1 HRTSGRGDGHR
12 DPVARG
18 QDDHPHVPLR
28 PGLALVRAR
37 LYPRGMSPVEIQVQ
51 PTPNINALKFVL
63 DRRLTEGKSQTFRSA
78 DEAASAPLARALLGI
93 PGVIQVFF
101 LNDFI
106 TVTRKPESPWE
117 KIADQVEA
125 TIRGHFGA

>member
-1 HRTSGRGDGHR
+1 
-12 DPVARG
+12 
-18 QDDHPHVPLR
+18 
-28 PGLALVRAR
+28 
-37 LYPRGMSPVEIQVQ
+37 
-51 PTPNINALKFVL
+51 
-63 DRRLTEGKSQTFRSA
+63 
-78 DEAASAPLARALLGI
+78 
-93 PGVIQVFF
+93 VFF